1 MPHAYTEDQLVEQP
15 AIGLFAELGWAVV
28 CAEEEMFGAPSPHP
42 SPTGRGSEGEGRVA
56 LGRETKGEVVLV
68 SLLRAA
74 LTRLNS
80 ALPPEA
86 VTAAV
91 DELTRDRS
99 AMGLPAANREIYRLL
114 KDGIA
119 VSIADP
125 EAPPSSPALLPK
137 EEGRAAFPST
147 SGRGSKGEG
156 SRRSGGQQT
165 VRVRVIDWENPAAND
180 FLLVSQFSVTGALY
194 TCRPDLVGFV
204 NGLPLVVIE
213 LKKPGVP
220 ARAAFDENLTHYK
233 AEIPQLFWFNA
244 LLIASNGTD
253 SRVGSLTADWERFFE
268 WKRIERED
276 EPRRVSLEVMLRG
289 TCDRSRLLDLVENFT
304 LFSEHKA
311 GLAKIIGQNHQVL
324 GVNAAIAS
332 LHRIRPALADPAT
345 LVPNPLPE
353 VEGQYRGGLQWSGLV
368 DRARELRQKQ
378 TPAEDVV
385 WELLRDRRFEGL
397 KFRRQHQIGNYIAD
411 FCCAEHRLDVEV
423 DGDVHR
429 SPDVIAKDAQRD
441 AYLSSLGYRVLRF
454 KNQFVLDQPEE
465 FLRQVAAAA
474 QLPSTS
480 GRGAGGEGNTPSP
493 NGIGVF
499 WQTQGSGK
507 SFSMVFFAQKVL
519 RKVAGNWT
527 FVVVTDRVE
536 LDDQIAKTFKAV
548 GAVSEAEGD
557 QCHAASGAHLR
568 ELLRGN
574 HRYVFTLI
582 HKFQPEKV
590 RAETPSSPA
599 LLPEGEGGETPQ
611 YRGGLQYAGL
621 VERAREFRKD
631 QTPAEEIAWELLRD
645 RRFEGLKFRRE
656 HQINNYIAD
665 FFCAEHRL
673 DIELDGGIH
682 KSPVVMEKDAVRDAM
697 LRSLGFKVLRFS
709 NQIVLENPEEFLR
722 QIGLALNL
730 PSTSGKG
737 AGGEGHRKM
746 PVLCD
751 RPDVIVLT
759 DEAHRSQYDTLALNM
774 RAALPKALFLAF
786 TGTPLIA
793 GEERTKDLFGDYVSI
808 YDFQQSVEDGATVP
822 LFYENRT
829 PELQLVNPDLNDDI
843 YNLIEAAELDPEQ
856 EAKLEQELSR
866 QYHILT
872 RDDRLETVAKDIVR
886 HFLGRGF
893 VGKAM
898 VVSIDKAT
906 ALKMHDK
913 VRAHWAAELERVQK
927 ELGHLDLTA
936 ERKTE
941 LLDRLKVLQMMD
953 MALIVSP
960 GQNEIEQ
967 MNRQGLNI
975 IPHRERMNRE
985 ALDEKFKDTD
995 DPLRIV
1001 FLCAMWLTGFDAP
1014 ICSTVYLDKPMRNHT
1029 LMQTIARAN
1038 RVFPGKHSGMI
1049 VDYANVFASLEK
1061 ALAIYGAGKDGKNP
1075 VRDKAKLVAD
1085 LRRAV
1090 DAATTFCATRQVIL
1104 PAIEQLPVGSLERLQ
1119 RIDNAVNALISPDP
1133 LRREFLGHE
1142 RIVGTLFGAVKPDPA
1157 ALGFAGRVATLTAIA
1172 AAIRTK
1178 LNPNPADIT
1187 EVMGDI
1193 GKLLDAS
1200 ITGVDMPAKPAPV
1213 MDLSKIDFE
1222 ALRSRFKESKHKNT
1236 DLEVLKAAIRAQLEK
1251 LIRLNKTRA
1260 DFAEKFEA
1268 LIESYNTGS
1277 RNIEELFEELL
1288 KLSRNLSDEQQRH
1301 VRENMTEEE
1310 LVIFDILTRP
1320 APELS
1325 ADERAEVKKVSR
1337 ELLNKMKLLL
1347 VLNWRQKSTARS
1359 QLKLTI
1365 EDVLDTGLPRTYTP
1379 ELYRQKC
1386 SALFEHVY
1394 ESYPERDAGVY
1405 AM

>member
-1 MPHAYTEDQLVEQP
+1 MSLMPHAYTEDQLVEQP
-15 AIGLFAELGWAVV
+15 AIGLFEELGWTTVSAT
-28 CAEEEMFGAPSPHP
+28 EESFGA
-42 SPTGRGSEGEGRVA
+42 TGT
-56 LGRETKGEVVLV
+56 LLRETKGEVVLV
-68 SLLRAA
+68 SRLRAA
-74 LTRLNS
+74 LERLNP
-80 ALPPEA
+80 ALPPDA
-86 VTAAV
+86 VAAAV
-91 DELTRDRS
+91 DELTHDRS
-99 AMGLPAANREIYRLL
+99 AMGLAAANREGYLLL
-114 KDGIA
+114 KEGIK
-119 VSIADP
+119 VSVPDR
-125 EAPPSSPALLPK
+125 E
-137 EEGRAAFPST
+137 R
-147 SGRGSKGEG
+147 
-156 SRRSGGQQT
+156 GGQKT
-165 VRVRVIDWENPAAND
+165 ERLRVIDWEHPANND

-233 AEIPQLFWFNA
+233 AEIPQLFWCNA

-276 EPRRVSLEVMLRG
+276 ESRRVSLEVMLRG
-289 TCDRSRLLDLVENFT
+289 TCDRARLLDLVENFT

-311 GLAKIIGQNHQVL
+311 GLVKIIGQNHQFL
-324 GVNAAIAS
+324 GVNNAIAS
-332 LHRIRPALADPAT
+332 MLA
-345 LVPNPLPE
+345 
-353 VEGQYRGGLQWSGLV
+353 
-368 DRARELRQKQ
+368 ARK
-378 TPAEDVV
+378 
-385 WELLRDRRFEGL
+385 
-397 KFRRQHQIGNYIAD
+397 
-411 FCCAEHRLDVEV
+411 
-423 DGDVHR
+423 
-429 SPDVIAKDAQRD
+429 
-441 AYLSSLGYRVLRF
+441 LGH
-454 KNQFVLDQPEE
+454 
-465 FLRQVAAAA
+465 
-474 QLPSTS
+474 
-480 GRGAGGEGNTPSP
+480 GRG
-493 NGIGVF
+493 GVF

-536 LDDQIAKTFKAV
+536 LDDQIAKTFKAT

-557 QCHAASGAHLR
+557 ECHAASGSHLR

-574 HRYVFTLI
+574 HRYVFTLV
-582 HKFQPEKV
+582 HKFQTPE
-590 RAETPSSPA
+590 
-599 LLPEGEGGETPQ
+599 
-611 YRGGLQYAGL
+611 
-621 VERAREFRKD
+621 
-631 QTPAEEIAWELLRD
+631 
-645 RRFEGLKFRRE
+645 
-656 HQINNYIAD
+656 
-665 FFCAEHRL
+665 
-673 DIELDGGIH
+673 
-682 KSPVVMEKDAVRDAM
+682 M
-697 LRSLGFKVLRFS
+697 
-709 NQIVLENPEEFLR
+709 
-722 QIGLALNL
+722 
-730 PSTSGKG
+730 
-737 AGGEGHRKM
+737 
-746 PVLCD
+746 LCD

-793 GEERTKDLFGDYVSI
+793 GEERTKDVFGDYVSI

-829 PELQLVNPDLNDDI
+829 PELQLVNPDLNEDI

-856 EAKLEQELSR
+856 EAKLERELSR

-872 RDDRLETVAKDIVR
+872 RDDRLETVAQDIVR

-913 VRAHWAAELERVQK
+913 VRKHWAAEMARVQK
-927 ELGHLDLTA
+927 ELGRFDLTA
-936 ERKTE
+936 EKKTE
-941 LLDRLKVLQMMD
+941 LLARLDVLQTTD

-960 GQNEIEQ
+960 GQNEIQQ
-967 MNRQGLNI
+967 MHNHGLDI
-975 IPHRERMNRE
+975 VPHRQRMNDSNPP
-985 ALDEKFKDTD
+985 LTEKFKYPA
-995 DPLRIV
+995 DPLRLV
-1001 FLCAMWLTGFDAP
+1001 FVCAMWLTGFDAP
-1014 ICSTVYLDKPMRNHT
+1014 SCSTIYLDKPMRNHT

-1075 VRDKAKLVAD
+1075 VKDKAKLVAD
-1085 LRRAV
+1085 LRKAV
-1090 DAATTFCATRQVIL
+1090 DAATAFCAGHQVIL
-1104 PAIEQLPVGSLERLQ
+1104 PAIEQLIAGSLERLQ
-1119 RIDNAVNALISPDP
+1119 RIDDAVNALISPDP
-1133 LRREFLGHE
+1133 LRREFFGHE
-1142 RIVGTLFGAVKPDPA
+1142 RIVNTLYGAVKPDPA
-1157 ALGFAGRVATLTAIA
+1157 ALEFSGRVATLIAIA
-1172 AAIRTK
+1172 EAIRTT

-1213 MDLSKIDFE
+1213 MDLSKIDFN
-1222 ALRSRFKESKHKNT
+1222 ALAAKFKESKHKNT

-1260 DFAEKFEA
+1260 DFAEKFEE
-1268 LIESYNTGS
+1268 LIESYNNGS

-1288 KLSRNLSDEQQRH
+1288 KLSRNLSEEQQRH

-1320 APELS
+1320 APKLS
-1325 ADERAEVKKVSR
+1325 DAERAEVKKVTR
-1337 ELLNKMKLLL
+1337 ELLARLKQLL
-1347 VLNWRQKSTARS
+1347 VLNWRQKSSARS
-1359 QLKLTI
+1359 QIKLAI
-1365 EDVLDTGLPRTYTP
+1365 EDVLDSCLPRAFDKP
-1379 ELYRQKC
+1379 LYEQKC

-1394 ESYPERDAGVY
+1394 ESYPERFDNVYETAG
-1405 AM
+1405 